1 MSQFK
6 EESMSYTR
14 INRCAVTAF
23 VTLVS
28 LTALFLFGCN
38 DARNTNTA
46 NMNTNANAN
55 PSATANMNANS
66 NSAMPV
72 VATVEPREPD
82 RYSVTTTIT
91 VQPQGSTPQA
101 NIPPLQFSFARM
113 GTDRRVSFKLPDP
126 VGEVI
131 YLEKPTLKYLIF
143 PARNQYVE
151 LDPQELGFKLGD
163 VMSPASMVAR
173 LKERSQWETV
183 ATETVNG
190 RTAIKYRFRGAT
202 DTHTKVGTAQVDS
215 IVYVDQET
223 GLPLRSE
230 IDTTS
235 TSGAGA
241 RVVTNADS
249 LQLTPDASLFDVP
262 TTMKKVSSA
271 ELKQQVQGFAAV
283 VRSIAAF
290 VRQQAPATPPAAQP

>member
-1 MSQFK
+1 
-6 EESMSYTR
+6 MSYTR
-14 INRCAVTAF
+14 INKCAETAF
-23 VTLVS
+23 VILIS
-28 LTALFLFGCN
+28 LTALFSFGCN
-38 DARNTNTA
+38 DAGNSHTA
-46 NMNTNANAN
+46 NMNSNAS
-55 PSATANMNANS
+55 SAPTANTNANS
-66 NSAMPV
+66 NSAMPA
-72 VATVEPREPD
+72 VAAVEPREPD
-82 RYSVTTTIT
+82 SYSVTTTIT
-91 VQPQGSTPQA
+91 VQPQGNTPQA

-131 YLEKPTLKYLIF
+131 YLEKPLLKYLIF

-163 VMSPASMVAR
+163 VMSPASVVAR
-173 LKERSQWETV
+173 LKEHTQWETV
-183 ATETVNG
+183 GTETVNG

-202 DTHTKVGTAQVDS
+202 DTHTKVGTAQADS
-215 IVYVDQET
+215 LVYVDQET

-235 TSGAGA
+235 TSGAGV

-262 TTMKKVSSA
+262 TSMKKVSSA
-271 ELKQQVQGFAAV
+271 DLKQQVQSFAV
-283 VRSIAAF
+283 VVRGIAAL
-290 VRQQAPATPPAAQP
+290 VRQQSATTPQPGQP